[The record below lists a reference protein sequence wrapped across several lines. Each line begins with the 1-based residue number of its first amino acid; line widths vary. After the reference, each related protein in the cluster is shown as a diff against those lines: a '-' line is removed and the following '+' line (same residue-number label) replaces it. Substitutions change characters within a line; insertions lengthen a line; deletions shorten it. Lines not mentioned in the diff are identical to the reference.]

1 MGGRP
6 VLPWPRWED
15 PIIRGVAAAAMS
27 MVSLGFAAFTFLY
40 GSLLKLEGGDGDPRI
55 KSLRTKLRRALYGT
69 AFAVLLAACLAILA
83 FTAIGS
89 ENAVLSFVAIGL
101 AFVVLLVLSTVT
113 LYLVWDVYSEG
124 KNPNVS

>member
-1 MGGRP
+1 
-6 VLPWPRWED
+6 
-15 PIIRGVAAAAMS
+15 